1 LKLQIRKLWP
11 NLGGA
16 NSGKTRKIKALII
29 YYRLQ
34 WLLEVDSAMAA
45 IFSIQLFTEI
55 IPLSQRFSNW
65 GVVTLL
71 RFAKLIFRVAK
82 VYQHCTIPWAYC
94 ILQQSRVGSQKIR
107 NILKGSPCNKKFEN
121 PCIKRFPLQILIVKP
136 T

>member
-1 LKLQIRKLWP
+1 LWP

-16 NSGKTRKIKALII
+16 NSEKNKIKTKALII

-71 RFAKLIFRVAK
+71 RFTKLIFRVAK
-82 VYQHCTIPWAYC
+82 VYQHCTIAIGLLYFAA
-94 ILQQSRVGSQKIR
+94 I
-107 NILKGSPCNKKFEN
+107 
-121 PCIKRFPLQILIVKP
+121 
-136 T
+136 